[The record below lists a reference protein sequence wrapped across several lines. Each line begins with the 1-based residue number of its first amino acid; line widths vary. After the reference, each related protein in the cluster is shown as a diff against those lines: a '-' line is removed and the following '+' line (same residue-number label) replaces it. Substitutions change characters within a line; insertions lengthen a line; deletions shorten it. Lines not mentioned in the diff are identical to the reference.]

1 MYKSA
6 LLYGTLF
13 SCALTFQTATAAEEA
28 KPDANKTPDA
38 VATVN
43 GKPISQQAYDDYM
56 RAFPPAPP
64 GVNIAPDRQVLI
76 NDLVNREL
84 VVQDASDKGLDKDS
98 LFLKQLEAMRYNALY
113 AFGIQKYLESHPV
126 SDDRLREEHSKF
138 KPLQQYKARH
148 ILVNTQ
154 EEATNLINQLS
165 QGANFAQMALQYS
178 TDPTSKSAG
187 GDLGWFT
194 KDQMMSINPQF
205 AEAVVTM
212 EKGKLASQPVQ
223 SKLGW
228 HVVLLEDMRD
238 LPPLPFEGARL
249 QLMAAVQQ
257 QLILEYV
264 KGLKEKGKVEMTA
277 K

>member
-28 KPDANKTPDA
+28 KSDETKAPDA

-43 GKPISQQAYDDYM
+43 GKPISQQTYDDYIK
-56 RAFPPAPP
+56 AFPPAPP
-64 GVNIAPDRQVLI
+64 GVNVAPDRQVVI
-76 NDLVNREL
+76 NELVNREL
-84 VVQDASDKGLDKDS
+84 VVQDAADKGLDKDS

-113 AFGIQKYLESHPV
+113 AFGIQKYLETHPV
-126 SDDRLREEHSKF
+126 SEDRLREEYSKF
-138 KPLQQYKARH
+138 KPIQQYKARH
-148 ILVNTQ
+148 SMVNTQ
-154 EEATNLINQLS
+154 EEGANLINQLS
-165 QGANFAQMALQYS
+165 QGANFAQLALQYS
-178 TDPTSKSAG
+178 TDQTSKPNG

-194 KDQMMSINPQF
+194 KDQMTAINPPF

-212 EKGKLASQPVQ
+212 EKGKLAPQPVQ

-238 LPPLPFEGARL
+238 LPPIPFEGARP
-249 QLMAAVQQ
+249 QLMATVQQ
-257 QLILEYV
+257 QLIMEYL
-264 KGLKEKGKVEMTA
+264 KGLKEKGKVEMTT